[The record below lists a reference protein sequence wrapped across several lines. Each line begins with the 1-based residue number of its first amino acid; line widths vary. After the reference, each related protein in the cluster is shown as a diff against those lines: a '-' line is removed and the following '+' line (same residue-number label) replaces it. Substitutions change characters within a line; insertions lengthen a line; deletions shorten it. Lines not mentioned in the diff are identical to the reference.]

1 MLFNLKFNR
10 QVSYN
15 YIFYYCLMRRKD
27 DILWKGILEDIFDDF
42 LKFVYPDA
50 GKVFDLNK
58 GFEFLDKEL
67 EQVFPPENGEYS
79 PKVIDK
85 LVKVFTKSGNE
96 EWILVH
102 IEVQG
107 QYQKDF
113 GSRMFTYFYRILDKY
128 QKPIVAYAIFTEAN
142 TKERPDRFMI
152 DFMGTSL
159 QYKFNTYKIV
169 NQNDG
174 DLLANDNPFALV
186 VLTAKTALAGKNI
199 KNSYERDE
207 LLLGLKLKLAKL
219 LLTRKIAKEKIR
231 VLMNFL
237 RYYVSFEN
245 PDINTKF
252 EQEVEILTERSTTM
266 GIEELLLDR
275 AEKQG
280 IEKGIQKGRQE
291 EATAIARELK
301 KEGLTTD
308 FIAKATK
315 LSVSEIE
322 KL

>member
-1 MLFNLKFNR
+1 
-10 QVSYN
+10 
-15 YIFYYCLMRRKD
+15 MRRKD
-27 DILWKGILEDIFDDF
+27 DILWKGILEDVFDDF
-42 LKFVYPDA
+42 LCFLNPDA
-50 GKVFDLNK
+50 SDIFDFDK

-67 EQVFPPENGEYS
+67 EQVFPPEKDEYS

-142 TKERPDRFMI
+142 TKERSDHFTL

-159 QYKFNTYKIV
+159 RYTFNTYKIAS
-169 NQNDG
+169 QSDEE
-174 DLLANDNPFALV
+174 LMASDNPFALV
-186 VLTAKTALAGKNI
+186 VLTVKAALAGKNI
-199 KNSYERDE
+199 KDTDEKDE
-207 LLLGLKLKLAKL
+207 LLFALKLKLAKL
-219 LLTRKIAKEKIR
+219 LLTRQIAKEKIR

-237 RYYVSFEN
+237 KYYVRFEN

-252 EQEVEILTERSTTM
+252 EQEVKNLTERSTTM

-280 IEKGIQKGRQE
+280 IQKGIEKGIQKGKQEGKRE
-291 EATAIARELK
+291 EAITIARELK
-301 KEGLTTD
+301 KEGLTYE
-308 FIAKATK
+308 FIAKTTK
-315 LSVSEIE
+315 LSVEEIE

>member
-1 MLFNLKFNR
+1 
-10 QVSYN
+10 
-15 YIFYYCLMRRKD
+15 MRRKD
-27 DILWKGILEDIFDDF
+27 DILWKGILEDVFDDF
-42 LKFVYPDA
+42 LCFLNPDA
-50 GKVFDLNK
+50 RDIFDFDK

-67 EQVFPPENGEYS
+67 EQVFPPETDEYS

-85 LVKVFTKSGNE
+85 LVKVFTKSGKE

-142 TKERPDRFMI
+142 TKERPDHFAL

-159 QYKFNTYKIV
+159 RYTFNTYKTAS
-169 NQNDG
+169 QSDEE
-174 DLLANDNPFALV
+174 LLGTDNPFALV
-186 VLTAKTALAGKNI
+186 VLTARAALAGKNL
-199 KNSYERDE
+199 KDSSARDE
-207 LLLGLKLKLAKL
+207 LLLELKLKLAKL
-219 LLTRKIAKEKIR
+219 LLTRHISKDKIR

-237 RYYVSFEN
+237 KYYVRFEN

-252 EQEVEILTERSTTM
+252 EQGVEILTERSATM

-275 AEKQG
+275 AKQ
-280 IEKGIQKGRQE
+280 EGIQEGKLKGKLEGIQEGKLKGKHE
-291 EATAIARELK
+291 EAAAIARELK
-301 KEGLTTD
+301 KEGLTVE

-315 LSVSEIE
+315 LSIQEIE